1 MEQNLNYT
9 YPEFHFLLQGA
20 LKLQT
25 RHVENSNFEWYADQ
39 LHLKRCN
46 LDWQHWFLQHTGLQA
61 LVEKVT
67 LESQS
72 NTLKFP
78 ECAKSMDFITHP
90 KGERL
95 WGILVI
101 INWFSKYAT
110 FIPTTKLCSVELIAH
125 LFFKNVLKLWGVPS
139 SIVSD
144 RDGRFIGTL
153 WTELFAFLGTRL
165 NISLSCH
172 PQTNGQTEGF
182 NCMLKEYL
190 RHFVDFG
197 QKNWA

>member
-1 MEQNLNYT
+1 MGLSV
-9 YPEFHFLLQGA
+9 FRDRRGCMSQGA
-20 LKLQT
+20 GRVGLGKCGVFRSLFGQKCLSEILQL
-25 RHVENSNFEWYADQ
+25 Q
-39 LHLKRCN
+39 L
-46 LDWQHWFLQHTGLQA
+46 
-61 LVEKVT
+61 T

-78 ECAKSMDFITHP
+78 KCAKSMDFITHP

-125 LFFKNVLKLWGVPS
+125 LFFKNVLKLWRVPS

-190 RHFVDFG
+190 RHFVDSG